1 MTQNKDVGPEDGGI
15 PLKLV
20 NQIIINKTEF
30 FTKFQ
35 PNNIWEIITTQNK
48 DVGPEDGGIPLK
60 LIDRIIIN
68 TIMTYGTL
76 GYK

>member
-1 MTQNKDVGPEDGGI
+1 MNNGQMDRGNENQTQN
-15 PLKLV
+15 
-20 NQIIINKTEF
+20 

-60 LIDRIIIN
+60 LVDRIIIN

>member
-1 MTQNKDVGPEDGGI
+1 MLLGWNF
-15 PLKLV
+15 V
-20 NQIIINKTEF
+20 N
-30 FTKFQ
+30 
-35 PNNIWEIITTQNK
+35 NNIWEIITTQNK

-60 LIDRIIIN
+60 LVDRIIIN